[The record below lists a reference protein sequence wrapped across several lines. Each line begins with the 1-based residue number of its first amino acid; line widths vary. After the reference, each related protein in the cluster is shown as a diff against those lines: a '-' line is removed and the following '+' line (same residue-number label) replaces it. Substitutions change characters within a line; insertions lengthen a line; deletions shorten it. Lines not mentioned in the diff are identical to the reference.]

1 MNIEDDLNVINPV
14 ETDQQQQQQPKT
26 ALKLKK
32 DPFANTHKV
41 TNWYNR
47 SNYVLLMSKKRR
59 IFKVEWHAKRVLY
72 TNAAEKA

>member
-32 DPFANTHKV
+32 DQFANTHKV
-41 TNWYNR
+41 TI
-47 SNYVLLMSKKRR
+47 L
-59 IFKVEWHAKRVLY
+59 
-72 TNAAEKA
+72 